1 MDIEMIKENLEKL
14 RERMRESGIDFYLVP
29 TSDYHESEY
38 VSEYFKVR
46 EFLSGF
52 TGSAGTLVVGLDW
65 AGLWADGRYYIQAE
79 EQIKGSGITLYR
91 SGMDKVP
98 TIRKYLEEH
107 MPEGGCLGFDGR
119 VVNTR
124 LVEVLYEKMDLKQ
137 VRISCKEDLTADI
150 WTNRPALQFSQP
162 WLLDTKYCGETRE
175 DKIKRIRE
183 KMEEEDAEFFLLTSL
198 DDIAWTFN
206 MRGDD
211 IPCNPVFLSYA
222 LIGRLSCTL
231 YLRRDQLSQEV
242 SSELERS
249 GIRLQEYEK
258 IYEDIKTLSAV
269 TLLLDKNKVNYSLYD
284 SLQESVW
291 VKNAVNP
298 TVLMKAV
305 KNETELNNLRAAHLK
320 DGVAVTKCMYYLK
333 NTIGKEELSEISI
346 SDYQEKMRRQQD
358 GFIELSFDTISA
370 CNANAAM
377 MHYFATPGTNA
388 VLEKKGFLLMDS
400 GGQYYEGTTDI
411 TRTYVLGELTA
422 EQKKHFTLV
431 VKSML
436 NLLNARFLYG
446 CSGINLDI
454 LARGPLW
461 NIGLDY
467 RCGTG
472 HGVGYLLNVHE
483 APNGFRWKIVPE
495 RMDSCALEAGMVTTD
510 EPGVYIEGSHGIR
523 IENELICK
531 KAEENEYGQFMEF
544 ETITYVPIDLDG
556 IDLQYL
562 NEEDR
567 KQLNDYHALVYDKVS
582 PCLTEVERQW
592 LKEYTRAV

>member
-119 VVNTR
+119 VVNTG

-249 GIRLQEYEK
+249 GI
-258 IYEDIKTLSAV
+258 
-269 TLLLDKNKVNYSLYD
+269 
-284 SLQESVW
+284 SLQE
-291 VKNAVNP
+291 
-298 TVLMKAV
+298 
-305 KNETELNNLRAAHLK
+305 
-320 DGVAVTKCMYYLK
+320 
-333 NTIGKEELSEISI
+333 
-346 SDYQEKMRRQQD
+346 
-358 GFIELSFDTISA
+358 
-370 CNANAAM
+370 
-377 MHYFATPGTNA
+377 
-388 VLEKKGFLLMDS
+388 
-400 GGQYYEGTTDI
+400 
-411 TRTYVLGELTA
+411 
-422 EQKKHFTLV
+422 
-431 VKSML
+431 
-436 NLLNARFLYG
+436 
-446 CSGINLDI
+446 
-454 LARGPLW
+454 
-461 NIGLDY
+461 
-467 RCGTG
+467 
-472 HGVGYLLNVHE
+472 
-483 APNGFRWKIVPE
+483 
-495 RMDSCALEAGMVTTD
+495 
-510 EPGVYIEGSHGIR
+510 
-523 IENELICK
+523 
-531 KAEENEYGQFMEF
+531 
-544 ETITYVPIDLDG
+544 
-556 IDLQYL
+556 
-562 NEEDR
+562 
-567 KQLNDYHALVYDKVS
+567 
-582 PCLTEVERQW
+582 
-592 LKEYTRAV
+592 